1 MWASNFFLF
10 GLLLTVERVVRTL
23 AEDVEVAPVVP
34 ERVLLAIAPQNAM
47 GVVKTVPIVGIIVAH
62 RAVVVT
68 MSVRVNAMMFVPV
81 HVDLIVMIN
90 VMGVPINVVTAR
102 VIASTVV
109 LVPPTQEWTL

>member
-81 HVDLIVMIN
+81 HVDLI
-90 VMGVPINVVTAR
+90 AR
-102 VIASTVV
+102 LIAAIALERALAVV
-109 LVPPTQEWTL
+109 LVPPVQEWTL